1 MPPIQVVSV
10 CFSASPKQV
19 SAPGS
24 FPEKPSSIYK
34 AAPIPSHSLILLQ
47 KLHSSH
53 HSWCVCVS
61 HSVMSNSATPWT
73 VAHQAPLS
81 MGFSRQ
87 EYWNEVPFPSLEDLA
102 NLGIEPRSPALQAG
116 SLPSVPP
123 GKPLITHHLKLKP
136 IHLILSL
143 LTRVQ
148 ANLSKHLSCFSRSP
162 VSTFFF
168 SVNNCLKEC

>member
-1 MPPIQVVSV
+1 MYASQPHLSRSLLLVPSQRSLPPYI
-10 CFSASPKQV
+10 KQH
-19 SAPGS
+19 P
-24 FPEKPSSIYK
+24 FP
-34 AAPIPSHSLILLQ
+34 LILLSCSRNFIA
-47 KLHSSH
+47 LITHG
-53 HSWCVCVS
+53 VCVS

-87 EYWNEVPFPSLEDLA
+87 EYWNEVPSPSLEDLA

-136 IHLILSL
+136 IHLILSPIIKKYFS
-143 LTRVQ
+143 
-148 ANLSKHLSCFSRSP
+148 NLKMKQ
-162 VSTFFF
+162 
-168 SVNNCLKEC
+168 NDG